1 MSSLADDPSVVRR
14 ILHHID
20 NRSTDRGAEVW
31 REPVESYRSEE
42 RLGVELTQV
51 LRRTPTPFCP
61 SAALPDAGSYV
72 ARTAAGVPLIAVRD
86 RDGVARVFRNACR
99 HRGMAL
105 AEGAGCK
112 RVLVCPYHAWT
123 YELDGRLRGVPHQDG
138 FPGLDKRSHGL
149 VPVAS
154 LEDQGL
160 VWVTQDGAAPAKS
173 PWAELDGLVTP
184 AQRLAGTSETDV
196 AANWKIVAEGFLEGY
211 HLQSLH
217 ADTFFPIQFDN
228 LNVIEQFGPN
238 SRVTFPY
245 RRVNRLRDVEPGER
259 SADGVLTYVYH
270 LFPNVMLVTFSKN
283 TTMIVIEPTAVDRC
297 RLVNYTL
304 THRDP
309 SKGAD
314 GEALDRDLRFIEAGT
329 VQDREA
335 AVAIQ
340 RGLGSGA
347 NETFQFGLF
356 ESAIVHFHRTLHDAI
371 DASRAAR
378 A

>member
-1 MSSLADDPSVVRR
+1 MHSLADDPSVVRR
-14 ILHHID
+14 ILDHID

-31 REPVESYRSEE
+31 HEPVENYRSAD
-42 RLGVELTQV
+42 RLGIELMQV

-61 SAALPDAGSYV
+61 SAALPGAGSYV

-86 RDGVARVFRNACR
+86 KDGVARVFRNACR

-105 AEGAGCK
+105 ADGAGCK

-123 YELDGRLRGVPHQDG
+123 YELDGRLRGVPHEDG

-149 VPVAS
+149 VPVPS

-160 VWVTQDGAAPAKS
+160 LWVTQDGPAPAKS
-173 PWAELDGLVTP
+173 PWAELDGLVTS
-184 AQRLAGTSETDV
+184 AQRLAGTSETEV

-245 RRVNRLRDVEPGER
+245 RRVNRLRDVAPGER

-314 GEALDRDLRFIEAGT
+314 ADALDRDLRFIEAGT

-335 AVAIQ
+335 AAAIQ
-340 RGLGSGA
+340 RGLASGA
-347 NETFQFGLF
+347 NQTFQFGLF
-356 ESAIVHFHRTLHDAI
+356 ESAIVHFHRTLHGAI
-371 DASRAAR
+371 DAGSVAGR
-378 A
+378 

>member
-1 MSSLADDPSVVRR
+1 MHSLADDPSVVRR
-14 ILHHID
+14 ILDHID

-31 REPVESYRSEE
+31 HEPVENYRSEE

-61 SAALPDAGSYV
+61 SAALPDAGWYV

-314 GEALDRDLRFIEAGT
+314 AAALDRDLRFIEAGT

-340 RGLGSGA
+340 RGLASGA

-356 ESAIVHFHRTLHDAI
+356 ESAIVHFHRTLHGAI
-371 DASRAAR
+371 AAAHAAGR
-378 A
+378 

>member
-1 MSSLADDPSVVRR
+1 MHSLADDPSVVRR
-14 ILHHID
+14 ILDHID

-31 REPVESYRSEE
+31 HEPVENYRSAD
-42 RLGVELTQV
+42 RLGIELMQV

-86 RDGVARVFRNACR
+86 KDGVARVFRNACR

-105 AEGAGCK
+105 ADGAGCK

-123 YELDGRLRGVPHQDG
+123 YELDGRLRGVPHEDG

-149 VPVAS
+149 VPVPS

-160 VWVTQDGAAPAKS
+160 LWVTQDGPAPAKS
-173 PWAELDGLVTP
+173 PWAELDGLVTS
-184 AQRLAGTSETDV
+184 AQRLAGTSETEV

-245 RRVNRLRDVEPGER
+245 RRVNRLRDVAPGER

-314 GEALDRDLRFIEAGT
+314 ADALDRDLRFIEAGT

-335 AVAIQ
+335 AAAIQ
-340 RGLGSGA
+340 RGLASGA
-347 NETFQFGLF
+347 NQTFQFGLF
-356 ESAIVHFHRTLHDAI
+356 ESAIVHFHRTLHGAI
-371 DASRAAR
+371 DAGSVAGR
-378 A
+378 

>member
-1 MSSLADDPSVVRR
+1 MHSLADDPSVVRR
-14 ILHHID
+14 ILDHID

-31 REPVESYRSEE
+31 REPVDNYRSAD
-42 RLGVELTQV
+42 RLGIELTQV

-72 ARTAAGVPLIAVRD
+72 ARTAAGVPLIATRD

-105 AEGAGCK
+105 ADGAGCK

-123 YELDGRLRGVPHQDG
+123 YELDGRLRGVPHEDG

-149 VPVAS
+149 VPVPS

-160 VWVTQDGAAPAKS
+160 LWVTQDGLAPARS
-173 PWAELDGLVTP
+173 PWAELGGLVTP
-184 AQRLAGTSETDV
+184 AQRLAGTSETEV

-245 RRVNRLRDVEPGER
+245 RRVNRLRDVAPGER

-314 GEALDRDLRFIEAGT
+314 ADALDRDLRFIEAGT

-335 AVAIQ
+335 AAAIQ
-340 RGLGSGA
+340 RGLASGA
-347 NETFQFGLF
+347 NQTFQFGLF
-356 ESAIVHFHRTLHDAI
+356 ESAIVHFHRTLHGAI
-371 DASRAAR
+371 DAGSVAGR
-378 A
+378 

>member
-1 MSSLADDPSVVRR
+1 MHSLADDPSVVRR
-14 ILHHID
+14 ILDHID

-105 AEGAGCK
+105 AEGAGSK

-123 YELDGRLRGVPHQDG
+123 YEHDGRLRGVPHQDG

-314 GEALDRDLRFIEAGT
+314 AAALDRDLRFIEAGT

-340 RGLGSGA
+340 RGLASGA

-356 ESAIVHFHRTLHDAI
+356 ESAIVHFHRTLHGAI
-371 DASRAAR
+371 DVAHAAGR
-378 A
+378 

>member
-1 MSSLADDPSVVRR
+1 MHSLADDPSVVRR
-14 ILHHID
+14 ILDHID

-31 REPVESYRSEE
+31 HEPVENYRSEE

-314 GEALDRDLRFIEAGT
+314 AAALDRDLRFIEAGT

-340 RGLGSGA
+340 RGLASGA

-356 ESAIVHFHRTLHDAI
+356 ESAIVHFHRTLHGAI
-371 DASRAAR
+371 AAAHAAGR
-378 A
+378 